1 MGTEQLEDMIVVA
14 LGGHIS
20 EEIFFKKVT
29 TGASDDFK
37 KCAQIAHGMV
47 TEYGMS
53 TILGTINYAMDEN
66 TGQKK
71 FAESTNQMIDEEI
84 NRIINEAYT
93 KCRTLLEEKKEIIEK
108 LADVL
113 LEKETLSLPEIV
125 EIMGPRPFPM
135 KETLKEYLQELKDR
149 AVLDEEAIRDEKER
163 EDAYKIEM
171 ADKIKFDVDAEEE
184 PEEKE
189 VSEDSAKK
197 MGDGAKDIEKD
208 AEVVK
213 EEKKD
218 DDSEKKT

>member
-1 MGTEQLEDMIVVA
+1 
-14 LGGHIS
+14 
-20 EEIFFKKVT
+20 
-29 TGASDDFK
+29 
-37 KCAQIAHGMV
+37 
-47 TEYGMS
+47 
-53 TILGTINYAMDEN
+53 
-66 TGQKK
+66 
-71 FAESTNQMIDEEI
+71 MIDEEI

-189 VSEDSAKK
+189 VSEDAAKK
-197 MGDGAKDIEKD
+197 MEDGAKDIEKD
-208 AEVVK
+208 AEVDNK
-213 EEKKD
+213 EKKD
-218 DDSEKKT
+218 ADSEKKTEEKKDKEDK

>member
-1 MGTEQLEDMIVVA
+1 
-14 LGGHIS
+14 
-20 EEIFFKKVT
+20 
-29 TGASDDFK
+29 
-37 KCAQIAHGMV
+37 
-47 TEYGMS
+47 
-53 TILGTINYAMDEN
+53 
-66 TGQKK
+66 
-71 FAESTNQMIDEEI
+71 MIDEEI

-189 VSEDSAKK
+189 VSEEKATKK
-197 MGDGAKDIEKD
+197 MEDGAKDIEKD
-208 AEVVK
+208 AAEK
-213 EEKKD
+213 PTEKKD
-218 DDSEKKT
+218 DDSEKKTEEKKDKEDK

>member
-1 MGTEQLEDMIVVA
+1 
-14 LGGHIS
+14 
-20 EEIFFKKVT
+20 
-29 TGASDDFK
+29 
-37 KCAQIAHGMV
+37 
-47 TEYGMS
+47 
-53 TILGTINYAMDEN
+53 
-66 TGQKK
+66 
-71 FAESTNQMIDEEI
+71 MIDEEI

-197 MGDGAKDIEKD
+197 MEDGAKDIEKD
-208 AEVVK
+208 AAEK
-213 EEKKD
+213 PTEKKD
-218 DDSEKKT
+218 DDSEKKTEEKKDKEDK

>member
-1 MGTEQLEDMIVVA
+1 
-14 LGGHIS
+14 
-20 EEIFFKKVT
+20 
-29 TGASDDFK
+29 
-37 KCAQIAHGMV
+37 
-47 TEYGMS
+47 
-53 TILGTINYAMDEN
+53 
-66 TGQKK
+66 
-71 FAESTNQMIDEEI
+71 MIDEEI

-197 MGDGAKDIEKD
+197 MEDSAKDIEKD
-208 AEVVK
+208 AEVDNK
-213 EEKKD
+213 EKKD
-218 DDSEKKT
+218 DDSEKKTEEKKDKEDK

>member
-1 MGTEQLEDMIVVA
+1 MG
-14 LGGHIS
+14 
-20 EEIFFKKVT
+20 
-29 TGASDDFK
+29 
-37 KCAQIAHGMV
+37 
-47 TEYGMS
+47 
-53 TILGTINYAMDEN
+53 
-66 TGQKK
+66 
-71 FAESTNQMIDEEI
+71 
-84 NRIINEAYT
+84 
-93 KCRTLLEEKKEIIEK
+93 EIIEK

-197 MGDGAKDIEKD
+197 MEDGAKDIEKD
-208 AEVVK
+208 AAEK
-213 EEKKD
+213 PTEKKD
-218 DDSEKKT
+218 DDSEK